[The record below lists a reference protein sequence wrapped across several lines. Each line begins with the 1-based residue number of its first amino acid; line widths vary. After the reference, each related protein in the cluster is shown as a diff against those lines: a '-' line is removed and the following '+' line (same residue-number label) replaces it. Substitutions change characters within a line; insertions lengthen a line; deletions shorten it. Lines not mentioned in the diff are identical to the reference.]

1 MANIEYYKVYD
12 YNLLIEQLDH
22 INSKEKDFKV
32 LRNNKS
38 KNFKKIDLYV

>member
-22 INSKEKDFKV
+22 INSKKKDFKI
-32 LRNNKS
+32 LKNNKNINNE
-38 KNFKKIDLYV
+38 KLKK